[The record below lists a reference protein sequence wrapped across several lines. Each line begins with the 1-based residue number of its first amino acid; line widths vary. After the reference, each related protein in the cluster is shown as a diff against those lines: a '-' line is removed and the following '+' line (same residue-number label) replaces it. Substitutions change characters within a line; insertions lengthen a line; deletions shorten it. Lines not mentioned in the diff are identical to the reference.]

1 MARYRIHF
9 TDNYGQGTIEQ
20 DTLEEFKEALK
31 NLRENPEVED
41 IWTETYDEETGWE
54 A

>member
-1 MARYRIHF
+1 MTRYRIHF

-20 DTLEEFKEALK
+20 DTLEEFNEALK
-31 NLRENPEVED
+31 NLNADPTIED
-41 IWTETYDEETGWE
+41 IWTETYDEEEGWQ